1 MRVARGDDGS
11 VVMAL
16 LALLVVTGILVVG
29 LAAIVRSQVSA
40 RHDVAFESAL
50 TGAEQGLDELV
61 AQVKANPTA
70 TSFSPVTGT
79 TTQGVSY
86 SATVAAAS
94 GGWLV
99 NATGTAT
106 SGDRTVTRHVQATVN
121 VGDLLSLPLFGKT
134 ALSLGSTGS
143 GASAV
148 DRYDSSVSSDV
159 CLSNGTH
166 VSMGVS
172 DTRMCTEAS
181 PARGDVATD
190 GTLTMKSSDLNN
202 IATAHIFDVPVNGSS
217 DPDATG
223 KCGGDAGVCAAVG
236 GQVDEQQSKLDFPLS
251 NLCANGIGGGTTAF
265 TGSTALAANAVYNFS
280 DVTLNATA
288 IANLGNVSGSQI
300 VICFNGT
307 LTVPPL
313 VPLNS
318 TVSPT
323 NPLLS
328 NPRAPSTLLLIST
341 ATSGAAPVVN
351 FGLGSSAATSLS
363 AVIYAPNA
371 NCTANGHVDVYG
383 LLVCGSVTAT
393 GGLDVHYDTQI
404 SKQSFDRP
412 VTVAHWREVTGS

>member
-1 MRVARGDDGS
+1 
-11 VVMAL
+11 MAL

-29 LAAIVRSQVSA
+29 LAAIVRSQISA

-61 AQVKANPTA
+61 AQVKASPTA
-70 TSFSPVTGT
+70 SSFAPITGT
-79 TTQGVSY
+79 TNQGVSY
-86 SATVAAAS
+86 HATAAAAS

-99 NATGTAT
+99 DATGTAT
-106 SGDRTVTRHVQATVN
+106 TGDRTVTRHVQATVN

-159 CLSNGTH
+159 CLANGTH
-166 VSMGVS
+166 VSMSVS
-172 DTRMCTEAS
+172 DTRMCTESS

-190 GTLTMKSSDLNN
+190 GTLTMKGTDLAN
-202 IATAHIFDVPVNGSS
+202 IGTAHIFDVPVNGSS

-223 KCGGDAGVCAAVG
+223 KCGGDATVCAAVG
-236 GQVDEQQSKLDFPLS
+236 GQVDEEQTRLDFPLS

-265 TGSTALAANAVYNFS
+265 TGSTALATNAVYNFT

-323 NPLLS
+323 NPLLLD
-328 NPRAPSTLLLIST
+328 PRPPSTLLLIST
-341 ATSGAAPVVN
+341 A
-351 FGLGSSAATSLS
+351 SASSLS